1 MIWTLLNV
9 LSRLES
15 LVGNELHE
23 DGRFQGRSLASS
35 YPSPALVR
43 YLNGETNYEECF
55 QAVTEEERLVLRS
68 PVKVAVVGCGRHS
81 RSALQPNLARLPSF
95 DLVGV
100 CDTDQSVVSDCAR
113 RFGARAEYLDVGRML
128 DECRPE
134 AVVVVGTPQMHYDIG
149 LEVAASGANVFVEKP
164 PAPDSVRAGQLAECA
179 LASGSAGMVGTMLRH
194 TTAVRLVRDLID
206 GGDFG
211 DRLFFSGR
219 LFAPGPTS
227 DDYYRLGSVPQ
238 AYLGAQAIH
247 LLDCMRFL
255 MGDTREVSARL
266 GIAGDAFSF
275 AVNFD
280 FLNGAVGTLSLAT
293 HTRALEMEIVVGG
306 SGGQVAIAA
315 NVNHLRVLGS
325 PVFRNSL
332 GGYVDVPSK
341 GWDQGYTYA
350 GTLRH
355 GYLEELHSF
364 AVSTRSMIPIGPT
377 LSDGVVA
384 LQMCE
389 AIWDSCNSRKPVYLA
404 NPQSLKVA
412 NETSLGRE
420 V

>member
-113 RFGARAEYLDVGRML
+113 RFGARAEYLNVARML

-149 LEVAASGANVFVEKP
+149 LEVAASQQP
-164 PAPDSVRAGQLAECA
+164 PAASQGMTRRRPR
-179 LASGSAGMVGTMLRH
+179 ASGG
-194 TTAVRLVRDLID
+194 
-206 GGDFG
+206 
-211 DRLFFSGR
+211 
-219 LFAPGPTS
+219 
-227 DDYYRLGSVPQ
+227 
-238 AYLGAQAIH
+238 
-247 LLDCMRFL
+247 LL
-255 MGDTREVSARL
+255 
-266 GIAGDAFSF
+266 
-275 AVNFD
+275 
-280 FLNGAVGTLSLAT
+280 
-293 HTRALEMEIVVGG
+293 
-306 SGGQVAIAA
+306 Q
-315 NVNHLRVLGS
+315 
-325 PVFRNSL
+325 
-332 GGYVDVPSK
+332 
-341 GWDQGYTYA
+341 
-350 GTLRH
+350 
-355 GYLEELHSF
+355 
-364 AVSTRSMIPIGPT
+364 
-377 LSDGVVA
+377 
-384 LQMCE
+384 
-389 AIWDSCNSRKPVYLA
+389 
-404 NPQSLKVA
+404 
-412 NETSLGRE
+412 
-420 V
+420 